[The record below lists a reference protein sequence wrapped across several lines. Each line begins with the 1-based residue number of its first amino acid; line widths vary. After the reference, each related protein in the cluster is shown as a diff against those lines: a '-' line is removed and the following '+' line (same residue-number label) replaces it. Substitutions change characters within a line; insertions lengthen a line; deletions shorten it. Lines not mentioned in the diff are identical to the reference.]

1 MPTSFIESGLTT
13 RVEYD
18 KWLANGGGGAD
29 AKGSVIIRGMA
40 ISGNGEQS
48 LRPSH

>member
-18 KWLANGGGGAD
+18 KWVASGAAD

-40 ISGNGEQS
+40 ISGNGE
-48 LRPSH
+48 